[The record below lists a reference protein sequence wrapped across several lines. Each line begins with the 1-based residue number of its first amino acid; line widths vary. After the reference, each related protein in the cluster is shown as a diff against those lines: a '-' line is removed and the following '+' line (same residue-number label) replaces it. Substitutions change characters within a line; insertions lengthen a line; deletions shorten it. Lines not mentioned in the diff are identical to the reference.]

1 MARLACLLAFLFMS
15 SFLNAQKSEGEYVA
29 TGGHNTHPYHLEED
43 NASAPKKEKVVTN
56 TQLFGIGGTNIL
68 DTYLSPEKYK
78 GAELRFI
85 SHTVRDIPG
94 KRWQQQMMHQGYASF
109 ADDRSG
115 DGSMM
120 GALYTLSYGLQRPI
134 DLRGGKWQFCVGG
147 MADFNIG
154 VLDNPRNQN
163 NPAQLRLS
171 AQVGPAASATYKFHL
186 FGKACSTRYEFFIP
200 VLGVM
205 FSPNYGQSYYE
216 IFSRGDYDHNAV
228 VTTPFNSPSM
238 RHAFTL
244 DFPLW
249 GVTWRVG
256 YLGDYQQA
264 EVNHLKQHNYT
275 HALLLGWVKKIKI
288 INN

>member
-1 MARLACLLAFLFMS
+1 MARLACLLAFLCLGIPLCAQES
-15 SFLNAQKSEGEYVA
+15 EEEFLTA
-29 TGGHNTHPYHLEED
+29 GGHKTRPYDFEGNHSPD
-43 NASAPKKEKVVTN
+43 PKKEKLVTN
-56 TQLFGIGGTNIL
+56 TQMFGFGATNIL

-78 GAELRFI
+78 GGEIRYI
-85 SHTVRDIPG
+85 SHTLRDIPG
-94 KRWQQQMMHQGYASF
+94 NRWQQLIIHQGYASF
-109 ADDRSG
+109 TEDRSG

-120 GALYTLSYGLQRPI
+120 GALYTLSFALQRPI
-134 DLRGGKWQFCVGG
+134 NLHDGRWQFRVGG
-147 MADFNIG
+147 MTDFNIG

-163 NPAQLRLS
+163 NPAQMRLS
-171 AQVGPAASATYKFHL
+171 AQVGPAASATYNFRL
-186 FGKACSTRYEFFIP
+186 FGKACNTRYEISIP

-228 VTTPFNSPSM
+228 VTTPFNAPSM
-238 RHAFTL
+238 RHSLTF

-249 GVTWRVG
+249 GATWRVG

-264 EVNHLKQHNYT
+264 EVNHLKQHTYT

-288 INN
+288 IED